1 MSSGTY
7 GRALRGAPRRAL
19 LAPARRGNC
28 DLKFCNEQEQ
38 AAVESACRQYRAVRW
53 FLLPEGELRPPR
65 LAADCKN
72 SAPKEVSSQYGI
84 SAEEASRPQDGN

>member
-19 LAPARRGNC
+19 LVQARRRIFETQ
-28 DLKFCNEQEQ
+28 K
-38 AAVESACRQYRAVRW
+38 AAAAESAYRQYRVARW
-53 FLLPEGELRPPR
+53 FLLPETELRPR

-84 SAEEASRPQDGN
+84 SAEETSRPQDGN